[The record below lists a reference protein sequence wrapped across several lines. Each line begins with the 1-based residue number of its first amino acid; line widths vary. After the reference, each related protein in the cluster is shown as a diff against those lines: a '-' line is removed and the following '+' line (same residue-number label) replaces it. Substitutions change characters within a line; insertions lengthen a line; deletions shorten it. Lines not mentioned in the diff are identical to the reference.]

1 MAPIGDEQAKSGEQ
15 KIAELQQQISEA
27 QNKLREKNESTET
40 SDANREIEE
49 VRTASMKLL
58 AFWRRDSRLCVRD

>member
-1 MAPIGDEQAKSGEQ
+1 MAPIGDEQAKSVEQ

-40 SDANREIEE
+40 SDPNREIEE
-49 VRTASMKLL
+49 VRTASMNLP
-58 AFWRRDSRLCVRD
+58 AFWRRDPRLCVRD

>member
-15 KIAELQQQISEA
+15 KIAELQQPISEA

-40 SDANREIEE
+40 SDPNREIEE

-58 AFWRRDSRLCVRD
+58 AFWRRDPRLCVRD